1 MPYIIGTE
9 DGETERRR
17 DGETERRRDG
27 ETERRRDG
35 ETEFLQWM
43 VKKQPF

>member
-1 MPYIIGTE
+1 M
-9 DGETERRR
+9 ERWR

-35 ETEFLQWM
+35 IFELYGKNATNLIECSRYL
-43 VKKQPF
+43 

>member
-27 ETERRRDG
+27 IFEMDD
-35 ETEFLQWM
+35 
-43 VKKQPF
+43 